1 MIEDALVQISKNL
14 KEISATLKKISKTN
28 NARLELEKETVRE
41 SKKGMK
47 EALKI
52 RDMVLGKGEEFQK
65 DVLEMLGI
73 PEKVDLEN
81 IELGDDINK

>member
-1 MIEDALVQISKNL
+1 MIEKILSEISKSL
-14 KEISATLKKISKTN
+14 AKLTQIQKE
-28 NARLELEKETVRE
+28 RLELEKETVRE